1 MEICSDVTGG
11 CRAREQEEIEAIDAK
26 ATEGSTHAR
35 DHLVVG

>member
-11 CRAREQEEIEAIDAK
+11 CRAREQEIEAIDAK